1 MACFFISLKTS
12 NYLFRSQFIVDCFCN
27 LEKITDENIK
37 QNIKEK
43 MLYYEFDIFTI
54 NNFSIGYDLPYQ
66 FLKDILASGNQ
77 AILKY
82 IIKNSENN
90 TNAYTNNALS
100 NFNND
105 ESKIKYIKENISEIV
120 NYSFLFPFF

>member
-43 MLYYEFDIFTI
+43 MLYYEFDILDGKTNIIPTNKLLNKIGFPDNWRDII
-54 NNFSIGYDLPYQ
+54 NID
-66 FLKDILASGNQ
+66 
-77 AILKY
+77 
-82 IIKNSENN
+82 
-90 TNAYTNNALS
+90 
-100 NFNND
+100 
-105 ESKIKYIKENISEIV
+105 
-120 NYSFLFPFF
+120 